1 MIALYGRGSFIL
13 RMILMYMEFANVDEI
28 LENIEVNI
36 SVTREHVRNLEI
48 MIMNV
53 NEHGRGIANELKY

>member
-1 MIALYGRGSFIL
+1 
-13 RMILMYMEFANVDEI
+13 MILMYMEFANVDEI